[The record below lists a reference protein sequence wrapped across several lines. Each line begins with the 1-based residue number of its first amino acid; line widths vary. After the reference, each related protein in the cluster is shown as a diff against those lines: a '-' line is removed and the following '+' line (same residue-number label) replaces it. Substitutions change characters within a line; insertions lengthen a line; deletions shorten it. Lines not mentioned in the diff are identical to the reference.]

1 MVATAEA
8 ARGPFSSTRLR
19 QSPVVKAAVHP
30 ALWLLLPS
38 LILPLII
45 IGIPIYDLLSTSL
58 FKLGRFGNVGEFI
71 WLGNFETVFDDPLFV
86 AAMWRTLVWTIGVV
100 GGTILVSMPVALV
113 LSEDFYGRGVARII
127 IMLPWAVSLALTAV
141 IWQWTLHGQLGLLNG
156 TLRMLGLQDTPIE
169 WLATAGSA
177 FPIQILIGIL
187 VSIPFT
193 TTIFLGGLSSIP
205 RDIYEAA
212 VVDGSNPPQRF
223 RYLTLP
229 LMRPFLNLAIV
240 LNVIYVFNSFPII
253 WVMTRG
259 GPANGTEILVTY
271 VYKQAFVFGNFAK
284 AIAGSVVMFLLLA
297 AFTILYLWM
306 MAHREADASAIRD

>member
-1 MVATAEA
+1 MVAAVETDKRYLDLA
-8 ARGPFSSTRLR
+8 RLR
-19 QSPVVKAAVHP
+19 TTPVAKAVAHP

-38 LILPLII
+38 LVLPIFI

-58 FKLGRFGNVGEFI
+58 FKLGRFGSVGGFI
-71 WLGNFETVFDDPLFV
+71 GLGNFETLFADPLFV
-86 AAMWRTLVWTIGVV
+86 TALWRTLIWTVSVV
-100 GGTILVSMPVALV
+100 GGTIVISLPVALV
-113 LSEDFYGRGVARII
+113 LSEDFVGRGIARVI
-127 IMLPWAVSLALTAV
+127 IMLPWAVSLAMTAV
-141 IWQWTLHGQLGLLNG
+141 IWQWTLNGQLGLLNG
-156 TLRMLGLQDTPIE
+156 TLRMLGLQDTPVE
-169 WLATAGSA
+169 WMATAGSA

-212 VVDGSNPPQRF
+212 VVDGANGPQRF
-223 RYLTLP
+223 RYLTAP
-229 LMRPFLNLAIV
+229 LMKPFLNLAVV

-253 WVMTRG
+253 WVMTKG

-297 AFTILYLWM
+297 TFTVLYLWM
-306 MAHREADASAIRD
+306 MARRETEQHG